1 MSLLTKFWKDNTS
14 PSTVNS
20 IPNEDWPAGNTY
32 TNHWRAPTK
41 MLNLENTNLI
51 GSGEALRKKIWDETQ
66 QILQEWT
73 GVDLSPTSLY
83 GVRIYT
89 EGAILA
95 PHVDRNPLV
104 ISAII
109 NVAQNVEEDWP
120 LEVIGH
126 DGRAYNVTM
135 EVGDMILYESHS
147 VIHGR
152 PFKLKGEYF
161 ANVFCHFEP
170 LGHSLRE
177 GQRAASSNEDESLE
191 SLYQEAWEKQRQ
203 QKQNG
208 DVSIDLNAD
217 EMTPYYIVPG
227 TSEEKRWMQTHPR
240 ARMVRFMFLLALLHD
255 YEPSNIGYL
264 QQEET
269 KQPKLSLTAHAAAAD
284 GDMVSLLAIAQK
296 DPNAIKKVDNNG
308 WVSYLDIRFN
318 KFTSQVNIISIHHY
332 VQI

>member
-1 MSLLTKFWKDNTS
+1 
-14 PSTVNS
+14 
-20 IPNEDWPAGNTY
+20 
-32 TNHWRAPTK
+32 

-240 ARMVRFMFLLALLHD
+240 ARMVRFMFLLTLLHD

-308 WVSYLDIRFN
+308 WVSYLDIRFT
-318 KFTSQVNIISIHHY
+318 KLTSQVNIISIHHY